1 VLSSLAK
8 TRTDPLWTT
17 SPTARK
23 CWRGNFLFVHDPS
36 LGSSGFKHFRPI
48 VREQNGA
55 LRRLTNAEIASN
67 PQYGDLSPEPLDP
80 AGAMEDAITSL
91 EEQVKT
97 RVTAVVA
104 RRPERFAIPN
114 GTSVAH

>member
-1 VLSSLAK
+1 M
-8 TRTDPLWTT
+8 
-17 SPTARK
+17 
-23 CWRGNFLFVHDPS
+23 HDPS

-67 PQYGDLSPEPLDP
+67 PQYGDFSLDQSRLNAEDFYDRMDEVMSPEPLDP